1 MTTAGSVNLR
11 VPLLML
17 AAFSLSACVSY
28 EPAVLVPEIT
38 LSAEQVDL
46 GNRTSNDNQAL
57 DFGVDVSRNESDSLF
72 NVEVLPGVVV
82 RQLVPGGPAA
92 SAGIQVG
99 DVILRINDLD
109 INQPDALAALEQQD
123 DSGTSFDFVVQRDT
137 TVFNASVT
145 ARRIADSTPPRELYR
160 LDPVATRAGYDS
172 TLVNIEGLGE
182 IAAARV
188 MELFPQ
194 SPLPAAG
201 INVGDLILAV
211 DDQYLNSAQDLV
223 TRLNTDYQLGSKL
236 TLTVYGDNRVERRQ
250 VTLWDP
256 GRRISRI
263 SLGPVLHYESSLNP
277 PGKSLS
283 IVDLWLFSLY
293 SFRQEQGERSHSLL
307 GLFNFSSDY
316 GELVEER

>member
-1 MTTAGSVNLR
+1 MNRHLSCPLR
-11 VPLLML
+11 TLIVMLGTINL
-17 AAFSLSACVSY
+17 AACISY

-46 GNRTSNDNQAL
+46 SGTTGNSGQRL
-57 DFGVDVSRNESDSLF
+57 DFGVDVSSNESDSLF

-99 DVILRINDLD
+99 DVILRINDLE
-109 INQPDALAALEQQD
+109 INQPDTLAVLEQQD
-123 DSGTSFDFVVQRDT
+123 SADPDFDFTVRRDT
-137 TVFNASVT
+137 TVFNANVS
-145 ARRIADSTPPRELYR
+145 ARRLTENTPPRELYR
-160 LDPVATRAGYDS
+160 VDPIATRAGYNS
-172 TLVNIEGLGE
+172 TLVTIEGQGE
-182 IAAARV
+182 VAAAEV
-188 MELFPQ
+188 MELFAQ
-194 SPLPAAG
+194 SPLPTAG

-211 DDQYLNSAQDLV
+211 DGEYLNSAQDLV
-223 TRLNTDYQLGSKL
+223 TRLNSDYQLGSSL
-236 TLTVYGDNRVERRQ
+236 LMTVYGDNRISQHQ
-250 VTLWDP
+250 VSLWDP

-263 SLGPVLHYESSLNP
+263 SLGPLLHYETSLNP

-283 IVDLWLFSLY
+283 VVDLWLFSLY
-293 SFRQEQGERSHSLL
+293 SFRQEEGERSHSLL